1 MLMERIHGCF
11 ALTAPCETG
20 QKNAGGGVHF
30 GKASLPKIHNVVV
43 TSKRANKPPSPSLS
57 LSLSLS
63 SYMASQKCRCF
74 TIFSLQLVPLMSN
87 TKAPFGDGDH
97 LRGLHNNK
105 QASLSLS
112 FFLSLSLS
120 FLVLSL
126 SLSLILVLLKSFES
140 LLVLRSKSRS
150 EVRLSLAVFSQLL
163 CLCCFKV
170 RIRH

>member
-57 LSLSLS
+57 LSLS
-63 SYMASQKCRCF
+63 SYMASHKCRCF
-74 TIFSLQLVPLMSN
+74 TIFSLQLVPLISN

-112 FFLSLSLS
+112 FFLSLSL
-120 FLVLSL
+120 LYCPLSL
-126 SLSLILVLLKSFES
+126 SLSLSHSCFAEVVRVVAGSKIQIS
-140 LLVLRSKSRS
+140 LRS
-150 EVRLSLAVFSQLL
+150 
-163 CLCCFKV
+163 
-170 RIRH
+170 